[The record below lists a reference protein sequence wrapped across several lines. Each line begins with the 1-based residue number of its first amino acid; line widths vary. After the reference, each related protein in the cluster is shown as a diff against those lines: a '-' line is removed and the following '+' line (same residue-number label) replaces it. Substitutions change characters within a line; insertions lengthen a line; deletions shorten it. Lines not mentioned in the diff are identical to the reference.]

1 MSQRRGRLPFFPPL
15 PILFNNVDS
24 WKERGEDVVAPLIGW
39 KKRNHGREQTN
50 EGADVTMRG
59 VVTYKLDS
67 CLPISRLPTL
77 SPTRVNCPS
86 WGATPQSWK
95 AKVIPAPS
103 EWLRSSKTKQ
113 PGVTVLNGEQEYDL
127 FSTHQISWLF
137 EAHWILPTI
146 YKPYACTEHTPVYFL
161 MCHIPVMIDWNT
173 RGHFYINLICTCGLL
188 TNLSSV
194 LGSDGDR
201 WLHSLHQSPQRRIS
215 QFPTEVPHVN
225 VCFRWFL

>member
-1 MSQRRGRLPFFPPL
+1 MQEKAAVFFPL
-15 PILFNNVDS
+15 PVLFNNVDS

-67 CLPISRLPTL
+67 CLPISRLPML

-86 WGATPQSWK
+86 WGATPQSCK

-103 EWLRSSKTKQ
+103 EWLRSSKMKH
-113 PGVTVLNGEQEYDL
+113 PGVTVLNREQEYDL

-146 YKPYACTEHTPVYFL
+146 YKPYACTQHTPVYFL
-161 MCHIPVMIDWNT
+161 MCHIPRNDWLKHQRPVLYKFDLYIWVAHQFIVCT
-173 RGHFYINLICTCGLL
+173 WLRWWSMAAQPPPLTAETYITVSHRGSAHLCAL
-188 TNLSSV
+188 
-194 LGSDGDR
+194 
-201 WLHSLHQSPQRRIS
+201 
-215 QFPTEVPHVN
+215 
-225 VCFRWFL
+225 